1 MIKPASDQRSHNRR
15 VRDEQIAAEPPLP
28 PVELPPSAIGSPVE
42 KHLAQ
47 HPRQPLAIL
56 GIVENGLVRPLETVS
71 KLADNS
77 RVIIIA
83 MRDRHDG
90 P

>member
-1 MIKPASDQRSHNRR
+1 MTKPPIDQRSHNRR

-28 PVELPPSAIGSPVE
+28 PIELPPSAIGSPLE

-56 GIVENGLVRPLETVS
+56 GIVENGLVRPLDPAV
-71 KLADNS
+71 KLAENA
-77 RVIIIA
+77 RVIIVA
-83 MRDRHDG
+83 AKG
-90 P
+90 E